1 MTAVVLIW
9 DKVISTGM
17 FISQNDYLSLLIIT
31 LAQMTAFMNI
41 LEGGSTLMMMFLIK
55 TLGWKDHVVS

>member
-31 LAQMTAFMNI
+31 LAQMIAFMNI